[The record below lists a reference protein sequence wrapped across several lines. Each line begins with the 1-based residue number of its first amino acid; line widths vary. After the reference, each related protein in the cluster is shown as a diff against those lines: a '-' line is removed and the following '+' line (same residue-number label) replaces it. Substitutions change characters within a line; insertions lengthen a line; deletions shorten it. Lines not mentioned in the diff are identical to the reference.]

1 MRECPQLRQMSG
13 DKSPEGF
20 PIPNMALTQPSQSA
34 PLPRWA
40 RVLDVV
46 CVLFAAT
53 AIVVSVSGGFR
64 LRLGGIWIGMTTP
77 YPLLLWSLL
86 TGIGRHAAAPQ
97 QPLLREGPRR
107 LADWLR
113 TSAVRDATTTVA
125 GTRPIIF
132 LVGYLAVFMFGYAN
146 ERPPLRHF
154 DNELLNLNVRWDAGW
169 YLDIA
174 TGGYRF
180 TPGEHDIQQNVV
192 FFPAYPMLVRAGGRL
207 LGGRVLAY
215 VMAGTVISLAA
226 FWGSLIYLYAFT
238 RDALGRDTAR
248 CALWL
253 LATYPFALFF
263 GGIYTE
269 SLFLLGVIGA
279 FYHFTNRQFGRA
291 ACWGGLVGLT
301 RLNGALLSIPLL
313 VLTVSRWLPARLV
326 ARPGAAAE
334 AWNPSIA
341 IGERAFA
348 KALAAAVMPP
358 VGLLIH
364 AVFIWRMTGD
374 ATAWATGHAAWGR
387 TYEGLG
393 SLVANEFSVLTAS
406 GLSGTAAYDAVN
418 AIGAAF
424 ALAAVWPVARRM
436 GLAYALFILI
446 NVLPALSVG
455 GFLSAGRFSSVLF
468 PAFVWLAEV
477 VPAAH
482 RAGWIASFAAFQAC
496 NAALFYTWRPMF

>member
-1 MRECPQLRQMSG
+1 
-13 DKSPEGF
+13 
-20 PIPNMALTQPSQSA
+20 MALTGPSEPK

-40 RVLDVV
+40 RVVDVV
-46 CVLFAAT
+46 CMLFAAM
-53 AIVVSVSGGFR
+53 ALVVSISGGFR
-64 LRLGGIWIGMTTP
+64 LRVGGIWIGMTTP
-77 YPLLLWSLL
+77 FPLLLWALL
-86 TGIGRHAAAPQ
+86 MGIGRHAAAPQ

-113 TSAVRDATTTVA
+113 TPAVRDATATVI

-132 LVGYLAVFMFGYAN
+132 FVGYLAVFMFGYAN

-154 DNELLNLNVRWDAGW
+154 DNELMNLNVRWDAGW

-174 TGGYRF
+174 TAGYRF
-180 TPGEHDIQQNVV
+180 TPGERGVQQNVV

-207 LGGRVLAY
+207 LGGRVFAY
-215 VMAGTVISLAA
+215 VLAGTIISLAA
-226 FWGSLIYLYAFT
+226 FWGALIYLYALV
-238 RDALGRDTAR
+238 RDAIGRDTAR
-248 CALWL
+248 SVLWL

-269 SLFLLGVIGA
+269 SLFLLGVVGTL
-279 FYHFTNRQFGRA
+279 YHFTNRHFGRA
-291 ACWGGLVGLT
+291 ACWGILVGLT

-326 ARPGAAAE
+326 AGPRAAAK
-334 AWNPSIA
+334 WNPSFA
-341 IGERAFA
+341 TGDRSSA
-348 KALAAAVMPP
+348 KALAAALMPP

-364 AVFIWRMTGD
+364 AVFIWRITGD
-374 ATAWATGHAAWGR
+374 ATAWATGHTAWGR
-387 TYEGLG
+387 TYESLG
-393 SLVANEFSVLTAS
+393 SLVVNEFSLLSAS

-436 GLAYALFILI
+436 GLAYALFILV

-477 VPAAH
+477 VPPAH
-482 RAGWIASFAAFQAC
+482 RVGWMAAFAAFQGC
-496 NAALFYTWRPMF
+496 NAAAYYTWRPMF